1 MKYDPVTTGLRASE
15 TVEIMQVLEASRG
28 NMRMAAAR
36 WNSRKTL
43 LSTPSPSEWLDAT
56 FRINELND
64 AAMAMDQ
71 AVGKIMGMLGMAAI
85 GSNASVAIVKVV
97 HTGGAKGNLFFGI
110 HRTKA
115 EADEA
120 LKESHMEGFVAPLH
134 SPSVIPE

>member
-15 TVEIMQVLEASRG
+15 TVEIMQDLQRVQLVAKVLYEEHLGRGTGPETISSLQEINETILEA
-28 NMRMAAAR
+28 MR
-36 WNSRKTL
+36 
-43 LSTPSPSEWLDAT
+43 
-56 FRINELND
+56 
-64 AAMAMDQ
+64 
-71 AVGKIMGMLGMAAI
+71 KIGMAAI
-85 GSNASVAIVKVV
+85 GSDASVAIIKVV